1 MTLNYSKKVMRQF
14 LKPKNFGKIKNPDA
28 IGKVGN
34 PVCLPPEEKI
44 YLNNQFQEI
53 KNSKK
58 NDIVRSHDSTENK
71 IIRKTSKN
79 HKGKLIT
86 IKNAL
91 GKTSLTQ
98 EHLIYA
104 LKVPKKDKYFR
115 HKGKKTLI
123 PSWYHAEHLEKG
135 DIVLY
140 PINKKVKDIKR
151 LEINIQKR
159 KYDFRSKNIPSKT
172 PLNND
177 LMRLFG
183 YFLSEGNI
191 QEKPSKTYI
200 SFTLNIKE
208 TNISEDITK
217 ITKKLFDID
226 AITKKRADKNTL
238 EVYIYQVHLA
248 KWFKS
253 LFGNGALEKKIP
265 KELMELPLRKQEELI
280 KGLWMG
286 DGCIN
291 LNRKGP
297 RANYVTI
304 SYQLAQQIKELLLR
318 QEIIPSIYLN
328 KEKISKWAK
337 HKKAYRIHVGQRK
350 SLIKLAKILKRK
362 HNPITYET
370 INSWIEKEVLFTP
383 ITKIETKNYSGKVYN
398 LEIEKVHSYISE
410 AIALHNCGDIMEM
423 YLKINK
429 KTKVIKQIKFQTY
442 GCAAAIA
449 STSMLTQL
457 VKGKTLEQ
465 AQKLTM
471 QDIKNSLND
480 LPKIKVHCSSLAIQA
495 LKKAI
500 ENYKKKNK

>member
-1 MTLNYSKKVMRQF
+1 
-14 LKPKNFGKIKNPDA
+14 
-28 IGKVGN
+28 
-34 PVCLPPEEKI
+34 
-44 YLNNQFQEI
+44 
-53 KNSKK
+53 
-58 NDIVRSHDSTENK
+58 
-71 IIRKTSKN
+71 
-79 HKGKLIT
+79 
-86 IKNAL
+86 
-91 GKTSLTQ
+91 
-98 EHLIYA
+98 
-104 LKVPKKDKYFR
+104 
-115 HKGKKTLI
+115 
-123 PSWYHAEHLEKG
+123 
-135 DIVLY
+135 
-140 PINKKVKDIKR
+140 
-151 LEINIQKR
+151 
-159 KYDFRSKNIPSKT
+159 
-172 PLNND
+172 
-177 LMRLFG
+177 
-183 YFLSEGNI
+183 
-191 QEKPSKTYI
+191 
-200 SFTLNIKE
+200 
-208 TNISEDITK
+208 
-217 ITKKLFDID
+217 
-226 AITKKRADKNTL
+226 
-238 EVYIYQVHLA
+238 
-248 KWFKS
+248 
-253 LFGNGALEKKIP
+253 
-265 KELMELPLRKQEELI
+265 MELPLRKQEELI

-318 QEIIPSIYLN
+318 QEIIPSIYLD